1 MGLVCRGGIRLGPLV
16 VKPQPRLGVLV
27 VLLSLCASCLSS
39 SFAHAKRT
47 PRPSVQPPPPSQ
59 PVPAP
64 ASYPALPIRAVCLGG
79 WLVTEG
85 WILPPLFDG
94 IPNKDL
100 LLLGATTCAV
110 YEQDGTQ
117 LQFKSALRKTYLTAD
132 QGGGGAVVA
141 NRTQASDWETFKLW
155 RVNETTFN
163 FRTSGNQFVGIG
175 ASDGIIVA
183 TATAPRL
190 PETFQIV
197 RCPFDKNRVRIKA
210 ANGYFVQAIATG
222 EVIADY
228 GEPTRWS
235 DFDASVFLMTKVG
248 EQLQGE
254 YQLCNGYGTDK
265 ATPVLRDHWSTYI
278 VEDDF
283 KFIASSGLTAVRI
296 PVGWWIASDPNP
308 PAPYVGGSLQALDN
322 AFKWAEKYKLGVIID
337 LHAAPGSQNPWE
349 HSSSRDGTQEW
360 GTTDANIAQTVQVI
374 DFLASRYATS
384 PSLFAVELMNE
395 PRAPRATLD
404 SLIKYYHDGYN
415 AVRKYSSTAYV
426 VMSNRLSSGNSTELL
441 QFASGFQG
449 AVIDVH
455 YYTVF
460 NKMFSNFTVQQNIDF
475 IKTNFSGELTA
486 VTTQN
491 GPLTFVGE
499 WVAEWNV
506 PNATKEEYQK
516 YATAQ
521 MNVYGQ
527 ASFGWSYWT
536 VKNAKNHWDLEWMIK
551 NGYISLKG

>member
-1 MGLVCRGGIRLGPLV
+1 MGCRGGVRLPLV
-16 VKPQPRLGVLV
+16 TRLCFV
-27 VLLSLCASCLSS
+27 VLLCASCLCSLS
-39 SFAHAKRT
+39 HGKRT
-47 PRPSVQPPPPSQ
+47 PPPRPAVKPPPPPSPSQ
-59 PVPAP
+59 VPAP
-64 ASYPALPIRAVCLGG
+64 APAYPALPVRAVCLGG

-100 LLLGATTCAV
+100 L
-110 YEQDGTQ
+110 DGTQ
-117 LQFKSALRKTYLTAD
+117 VQFKSALRKTYITAD
-132 QGGGGAVVA
+132 QGGGGGVVA

-155 RVNETTFN
+155 RINETTFN
-163 FRTSGNQFVGIG
+163 FRTPGGQFMGIG

-183 TATAPRL
+183 TATAPAL

-235 DFDASVFLMTKVG
+235 DWDASVFLMTKVG
-248 EQLQGE
+248 QQLQGE

-265 ATPVLRDHWSTYI
+265 AASVLRDHWNTYI

-349 HSSSRDGTQEW
+349 HSSSRDGAQEW
-360 GTTDANIAQTVQVI
+360 GKTDANIAQTVQVI
-374 DFLASRYATS
+374 EFLASRYATS
-384 PSLFAVELMNE
+384 PSLFAVELLNE
-395 PRAPRATLD
+395 PLAPRAALD
-404 SLIKYYHDGYN
+404 SLARYYRAGYD
-415 AVRKYSSTAYV
+415 AVRRHSPAAYV

-441 QFASGFQG
+441 PFAGGLQG

-455 YYTVF
+455 YCTVF
-460 NKMFSNFTVQQNIDF
+460 NSAFSNFTVQQNIDF
-475 IKTNFSGELTA
+475 VRTNFSGELAA

-499 WVAEWNV
+499 WVAEWKV

-516 YATAQ
+516 YAAAQ
-521 MNVYGQ
+521 MGVYGL
-527 ASFGWSYWT
+527 ATFGWSYWT
-536 VKNAKNHWDLEWMIK
+536 VKNTNNNWDLEWMVK

>member
-1 MGLVCRGGIRLGPLV
+1 MDSRAAIGRRA
-16 VKPQPRLGVLV
+16 GVL
-27 VLLSLCASCLSS
+27 LLLCAAWLCCALS
-39 SFAHAKRT
+39 HAKRT
-47 PRPSVQPPPPSQ
+47 TPTSEPAS
-59 PVPAP
+59 PAP
-64 ASYPALPIRAVCLGG
+64 AAAAAAVSYPALPVRAVCLGG

-85 WILPPLFDG
+85 WIMPALFDG

-100 LLLGATTCAV
+100 L
-110 YEQDGTQ
+110 DGTRV
-117 LQFKSALRKTYLTAD
+117 QFKSALRKTYLTAD

-141 NRTQASDWETFKLW
+141 KRTQASDWETFKLW
-155 RVNETTFN
+155 RINETAFN
-163 FRTSGNQFVGIG
+163 LRTAGNQFVGIG
-175 ASDGIIVA
+175 AIDGVIVA
-183 TATAPRL
+183 KATAPG
-190 PETFQIV
+190 PSETFQLV

-248 EQLQGE
+248 DSLQGE
-254 YQLCNGYGTDK
+254 YQLCNGYGTAK
-265 ATPVLRDHWSTYI
+265 ATPVLQDHWNTYI

-283 KFIASSGLTAVRI
+283 KFISSSGLTAVRI

-308 PAPYVGGSLQALDN
+308 PSPYVGGSLQALDN

-360 GTTDANIAQTVQVI
+360 GKTDDNIAQTVQVI
-374 DFLASRYATS
+374 DFLASRYAKS

-395 PRAPRATLD
+395 PLAPGA
-404 SLIKYYHDGYN
+404 SLESLTKYYRDGYN
-415 AVRKYSSTAYV
+415 AVRKHSPTAYV
-426 VMSNRLSSGNSTELL
+426 VMSNRLSGKPTELL
-441 QFASGFQG
+441 QFAGGFPG

-460 NKMFSNFTVQQNIDF
+460 NNMFSNFTVQQNIDF
-475 IKTNFSGELTA
+475 IRSNFSDELTA

-499 WVAEWNV
+499 WVAEWKV
-506 PNATKEEYQK
+506 PNATKEEYQR
-516 YATAQ
+516 YAKAQ
-521 MNVYGQ
+521 MEVYGQ
-527 ASFGWSYWT
+527 ATFGWSYWT
-536 VKNAKNHWDLEWMIK
+536 VKNFNNHWDLEWMIK
-551 NGYISLKG
+551 NGYISLKD

>member
-1 MGLVCRGGIRLGPLV
+1 MTRVCF
-16 VKPQPRLGVLV
+16 
-27 VLLSLCASCLSS
+27 VLLCLCASLSE
-39 SFAHAKRT
+39 AKRT
-47 PRPSVQPPPPSQ
+47 PQPAPTTGKKQQPPAASSSQ
-59 PVPAP
+59 QSPAV
-64 ASYPALPIRAVCLGG
+64 SYPALPVRAVCLGG

-85 WILPPLFDG
+85 WILPSLFDG

-100 LLLGATTCAV
+100 L
-110 YEQDGTQ
+110 DGTQ

-132 QGGGGAVVA
+132 NGGGGAVVA

-155 RVNETTFN
+155 RLNDTTFN

-183 TATAPRL
+183 TATTPGL

-235 DFDASVFLMTKVG
+235 DFDASVFLMTTVG
-248 EQLQGE
+248 QQLQGE
-254 YQLCNGYGTDK
+254 YQLCNGYGADK
-265 ATPVLRDHWSTYI
+265 AAPLLREHWSTYI

-283 KFIASSGLTAVRI
+283 KFFASSGLTAVRI
-296 PVGWWIASDPNP
+296 PVGWWIASDPSP

-322 AFKWAEKYKLGVIID
+322 AFRWAEKHELGVIVD

-360 GTTDANIAQTVQVI
+360 GTTDASIAQTVQVI

-384 PSLFAVELMNE
+384 PRLLAVELLNE
-395 PRAPRATLD
+395 PLAPGATLD
-404 SLIKYYHDGYN
+404 SLTRYYRDGYA
-415 AVRKYSSTAYV
+415 AVRKHAPAAYV

-441 QFASGFQG
+441 WFAGRGFPG
-449 AVIDVH
+449 AVVDVH

-460 NKMFSNFTVQQNIDF
+460 NSLFGNFTAQQNIDF
-475 IKTNFSGELTA
+475 VRTNFSGELAA
-486 VTTQN
+486 VTTRD

-499 WVAEWNV
+499 WVAEWKV

-516 YATAQ
+516 YAAAQ

-527 ASFGWSYWT
+527 ATFGWAYWT
-536 VKNAKNHWDLEWMIK
+536 AKNANNHWDLEWMIR

>member
-1 MGLVCRGGIRLGPLV
+1 MGCRGGTRLPLV
-16 VKPQPRLGVLV
+16 RRLCFVV
-27 VLLSLCASCLSS
+27 VLLCASCLCSILPY
-39 SFAHAKRT
+39 ANAKRT
-47 PRPSVQPPPPSQ
+47 PPPPPSVKPKAPPSPSPSQ
-59 PVPAP
+59 VVPAP
-64 ASYPALPIRAVCLGG
+64 VPPYPALPVRAVCLGG

-100 LLLGATTCAV
+100 L
-110 YEQDGTQ
+110 DGTQ
-117 LQFKSALRKTYLTAD
+117 VQFKSALRKTYITAD
-132 QGGGGAVVA
+132 QGGGGAVLA

-155 RVNETTFN
+155 RINETTFN
-163 FRTSGNQFVGIG
+163 FRTSGGQFVGIG

-183 TATAPRL
+183 TATAPAL

-210 ANGYFVQAIATG
+210 ANGYFVQGIATG

-235 DFDASVFLMTKVG
+235 DWDASVFLMTKVG
-248 EQLQGE
+248 QQLQGE

-265 ATPVLRDHWSTYI
+265 AAPVLRDHWSTYI

-395 PRAPRATLD
+395 PLAPRATLD
-404 SLIKYYHDGYN
+404 SLTRYYRDGYN
-415 AVRKYSSTAYV
+415 AVRKHSPTAYV
-426 VMSNRLSSGNSTELL
+426 VMSNRLGISSANSTELL
-441 QFASGFQG
+441 PFAGGFQG

-455 YYTVF
+455 YYTMF
-460 NKMFSNFTVQQNIDF
+460 NKMFDNFTVQQNIDF
-475 IKTNFSGELTA
+475 VRTNFSGELAA

-491 GPLTFVGE
+491 GPLTFVE
-499 WVAEWNV
+499 WKV
-506 PNATKEEYQK
+506 PNATKEDYQK

-521 MNVYGQ
+521 MNAYGQ
-527 ASFGWSYWT
+527 ATFGWSYWT
-536 VKNAKNHWDLEWMIK
+536 VKNANNHWDLEWMIK
-551 NGYISLKG
+551 NGYINLKG

>member
-1 MGLVCRGGIRLGPLV
+1 MGFRGGLRPPVTRLCF
-16 VKPQPRLGVLV
+16 
-27 VLLSLCASCLSS
+27 VLLCLCASCLCSLS
-39 SFAHAKRT
+39 DAKRT
-47 PRPSVQPPPPSQ
+47 PRPTPTTKKPPPASSQ
-59 PVPAP
+59 QSPAAAA
-64 ASYPALPIRAVCLGG
+64 ASYPALPVRAVCLGG

-85 WILPPLFDG
+85 WILPSLFDG

-100 LLLGATTCAV
+100 L
-110 YEQDGTQ
+110 DGTQ
-117 LQFKSALRKTYLTAD
+117 VQFKSTLRKTYLTAD

-155 RVNETTFN
+155 RTNDTTFN
-163 FRTSGNQFVGIG
+163 FRTAGNQFVGIG

-183 TATAPRL
+183 TATTPTL
-190 PETFQIV
+190 QETFQIV

-210 ANGYFVQAIATG
+210 ANGYFVQAVATG

-265 ATPVLRDHWSTYI
+265 ATPLLRDHWSTYI

-283 KFIASSGLTAVRI
+283 KFFASSGLTAVRI

-395 PRAPRATLD
+395 PLAPRATLG
-404 SLIKYYHDGYN
+404 SLTKYYRDGYD
-415 AVRKYSSTAYV
+415 AVRKHSSTAYV

-441 QFASGFQG
+441 QFAGGFQG

-460 NKMFSNFTVQQNIDF
+460 NGMFNNFTVQQNIDF
-475 IKTNFSGELTA
+475 IRTNFSGELTS

-499 WVAEWNV
+499 WVAEWKV

-516 YATAQ
+516 YAAAQ

-527 ASFGWSYWT
+527 ATFGWSYWT
-536 VKNAKNHWDLEWMIK
+536 AKNANNHWDLEWMIK

>member
-1 MGLVCRGGIRLGPLV
+1 MGCRDGVGLVERLCF
-16 VKPQPRLGVLV
+16 
-27 VLLSLCASCLSS
+27 LLLCASCLCSLS
-39 SFAHAKRT
+39 HAKRT
-47 PRPSVQPPPPSQ
+47 TTTTRPVKVKPSAS
-59 PVPAP
+59 PSP
-64 ASYPALPIRAVCLGG
+64 ASYPTLPVRAACLGG

-85 WILPPLFDG
+85 WILPSLFDG

-100 LLLGATTCAV
+100 L
-110 YEQDGTQ
+110 DGTQ
-117 LQFKSALRKTYLTAD
+117 LQFKSALRKTYLTAE

-155 RVNETTFN
+155 RINETTFN

-183 TATAPRL
+183 TATTPGL

-197 RCPFDKNRVRIKA
+197 RSPGDKNRVRIKA

-235 DFDASVFLMTKVG
+235 DFDASVFLMTKDG
-248 EQLQGE
+248 ELQGE
-254 YQLCNGYGTDK
+254 YQLCNGYGTAK
-265 ATPVLRDHWSTYI
+265 ATPVLQGHWSTYI

-283 KFIASSGLTAVRI
+283 KFISSSGLTAVRI

-360 GTTDANIAQTVQVI
+360 GTTGANIAQTVQVI
-374 DFLASRYATS
+374 DFLASRYAKS

-395 PRAPRATLD
+395 PLAPRATLD
-404 SLIKYYHDGYN
+404 SLTKYYRDGYN
-415 AVRKYSSTAYV
+415 TVRKYSSSAYV
-426 VMSNRLSSGNSTELL
+426 VMSNRLSGNSTELL
-441 QFASGFQG
+441 QFASGLQG

-460 NKMFSNFTVQQNIDF
+460 NNKFDNFTVQQNIDF
-475 IKTNFSGELTA
+475 IKTNFSGELTT

-491 GPLTFVGE
+491 GPLSFVGE
-499 WVAEWNV
+499 WVAEWKV

-527 ASFGWSYWT
+527 ATFGWSYWT
-536 VKNAKNHWDLEWMIK
+536 IKNANNHWDLEWMIK

>member
-1 MGLVCRGGIRLGPLV
+1 MGCRGGTRL
-16 VKPQPRLGVLV
+16 VKRRLCFF
-27 VLLSLCASCLSS
+27 VLLLCASCLCSLS
-39 SFAHAKRT
+39 QAAKRT
-47 PRPSVQPPPPSQ
+47 SPAPRPTVKPTPSPSQ
-59 PVPAP
+59 IIPAP
-64 ASYPALPIRAVCLGG
+64 APAYPALPIRAVCLGG

-85 WILPPLFDG
+85 WILPPLFDA

-100 LLLGATTCAV
+100 L
-110 YEQDGTQ
+110 DGT
-117 LQFKSALRKTYLTAD
+117 LVQFKSALRKTYLTAD

-141 NRTQASDWETFKLW
+141 NKTQASDWETFKLW
-155 RVNETTFN
+155 RMNETTFN
-163 FRTSGNQFVGIG
+163 FRTFGNQFVGIG

-183 TATAPRL
+183 TATVPAL

-235 DFDASVFLMTKVG
+235 DWDASVFLMTKVG

-265 ATPVLRDHWSTYI
+265 ATPVLRDHWNTYI

-308 PAPYVGGSLQALDN
+308 PAPYVGGSLQALDS
-322 AFKWAEKYKLGVIID
+322 AFKWAEKYNLGVIID

-384 PSLFAVELMNE
+384 PSLFAVELLNE
-395 PRAPRATLD
+395 PAAPRATLD
-404 SLIKYYHDGYN
+404 SLTKYYRDGYN
-415 AVRKYSSTAYV
+415 AVRKHSPTAYV
-426 VMSNRLSSGNSTELL
+426 VMSNRLLSGNSTELL
-441 QFASGFQG
+441 QFAAGFQG
-449 AVIDVH
+449 SVIDVH
-455 YYTVF
+455 YYTMF
-460 NKMFSNFTVQQNIDF
+460 NRMFSNLTAQQHIDF
-475 IKTNFSGELTA
+475 VRTNFSGELAA

-491 GPLTFVGE
+491 GAPLTFVGE
-499 WVAEWNV
+499 WVAEWKV

-516 YATAQ
+516 YAAAQ
-521 MNVYGQ
+521 MSVYRQ
-527 ASFGWSYWT
+527 ATFGWAYWT
-536 VKNAKNHWDLEWMIK
+536 VKNANNHWDLEWMIR

>member
-1 MGLVCRGGIRLGPLV
+1 MGGRGGPLV
-16 VKPQPRLGVLV
+16 SRLCFVA
-27 VLLSLCASCLSS
+27 LLLLCASCLCSL
-39 SFAHAKRT
+39 ANAKRT
-47 PRPSVQPPPPSQ
+47 PKPPAVKKPKPSPSPPQ
-59 PVPAP
+59 IPVPAP
-64 ASYPALPIRAVCLGG
+64 APAYPALPIRAVCLGG

-100 LLLGATTCAV
+100 L
-110 YEQDGTQ
+110 DGTQ
-117 LQFKSALRKTYLTAD
+117 VQFKSALRKTYITAD
-132 QGGGGAVVA
+132 QGGGGAVLA

-155 RVNETTFN
+155 RINETTFN
-163 FRTSGNQFVGIG
+163 FRTSGNQFIGIG

-183 TATAPRL
+183 TATAPSL
-190 PETFQIV
+190 PETFQII

-235 DFDASVFLMTKVG
+235 DWDASVFLMTKVG
-248 EQLQGE
+248 QQMQGE

-265 ATPVLRDHWSTYI
+265 ATPVLRDHWNTYI

-360 GTTDANIAQTVQVI
+360 GTTDASIAQTVQVI

-395 PRAPRATLD
+395 PLAPRATLD
-404 SLIKYYHDGYN
+404 SLIRYYRDGYD
-415 AVRKYSSTAYV
+415 AVRKHSPTAYV
-426 VMSNRLSSGNSTELL
+426 VMSNRLSSGNTTELL
-441 QFASGFQG
+441 QFAGGLQG

-460 NKMFSNFTVQQNIDF
+460 NKMFDNFTVQQNIDF
-475 IKTNFSGELTA
+475 IRSNFSGELAA
-486 VTTQN
+486 VTAQN
-491 GPLTFVGE
+491 GPLTFVE
-499 WVAEWNV
+499 WKV

-521 MNVYGQ
+521 MDVYGQ
-527 ASFGWSYWT
+527 ATFGWSYWT
-536 VKNAKNHWDLEWMIK
+536 VKNANNHWDLEWMIK
-551 NGYISLKG
+551 NGYINLKG

>member
-1 MGLVCRGGIRLGPLV
+1 MGGRGGPLV
-16 VKPQPRLGVLV
+16 RRLCFVA
-27 VLLSLCASCLSS
+27 LLLLCASCLCSL
-39 SFAHAKRT
+39 ANAKRT
-47 PRPSVQPPPPSQ
+47 PPPPPKPPAVKKPKPAPSPPQ
-59 PVPAP
+59 QIPVPAP
-64 ASYPALPIRAVCLGG
+64 APAYPSLPIRAVCLGG

-100 LLLGATTCAV
+100 L
-110 YEQDGTQ
+110 DGTQ
-117 LQFKSALRKTYLTAD
+117 VQFKSALRKTYITAD
-132 QGGGGAVVA
+132 QGGGGAVLA

-155 RVNETTFN
+155 RINETTFN
-163 FRTSGNQFVGIG
+163 FRTSGNQFMGIG

-183 TATAPRL
+183 TATTPSL
-190 PETFQIV
+190 PETFQII

-235 DFDASVFLMTKVG
+235 DWDASVFLMTKVG
-248 EQLQGE
+248 QQLQGE

-265 ATPVLRDHWSTYI
+265 ATPVLRDHWNTYI

-360 GTTDANIAQTVQVI
+360 GTTDASIAQTVQVI

-384 PSLFAVELMNE
+384 PSLFAVELLNE
-395 PRAPRATLD
+395 PLAPRATLD
-404 SLIKYYHDGYN
+404 SLTKYYRDGYD
-415 AVRKYSSTAYV
+415 AVRKHSPTAYV
-426 VMSNRLSSGNSTELL
+426 VMSNRLSSGNTTELL
-441 QFASGFQG
+441 QFAGGLQG

-460 NKMFSNFTVQQNIDF
+460 NKMFDNFTVQQNIDF
-475 IKTNFSGELTA
+475 IRSNFSGELAA
-486 VTTQN
+486 VTAQN

-499 WVAEWNV
+499 WVAEWKV

-516 YATAQ
+516 YAMAQ
-521 MNVYGQ
+521 MDVYGQ
-527 ASFGWSYWT
+527 ATFGWSYWT
-536 VKNAKNHWDLEWMIK
+536 VKNANNHWDLEWMIK
-551 NGYISLKG
+551 NGYINLKG

>member
-1 MGLVCRGGIRLGPLV
+1 MGCRGGARLLPLV
-16 VKPQPRLGVLV
+16 RRLCFVV
-27 VLLSLCASCLSS
+27 VLLCAPCLCSVSA
-39 SFAHAKRT
+39 AKRT
-47 PRPSVQPPPPSQ
+47 PRPAVKPPPS
-59 PVPAP
+59 PAP
-64 ASYPALPIRAVCLGG
+64 AYPALPVRAVCLGG

-100 LLLGATTCAV
+100 L
-110 YEQDGTQ
+110 DGTQ
-117 LQFKSALRKTYLTAD
+117 VQFKSALRKTYITAD
-132 QGGGGAVVA
+132 QGGGGAVLA
-141 NRTQASDWETFKLW
+141 NRTLASDWETFKLW
-155 RVNETTFN
+155 RINETTFN
-163 FRTSGNQFVGIG
+163 FRAPGGQFVGIG

-183 TATAPRL
+183 TATAPAL

-197 RCPFDKNRVRIKA
+197 RCPFDKDRVRIKA

-235 DFDASVFLMTKVG
+235 DWDASVFLMTKVG
-248 EQLQGE
+248 QQLQGE

-265 ATPVLRDHWSTYI
+265 AAPVLRDHWNTYI

-374 DFLASRYATS
+374 EFLASSLTRYY
-384 PSLFAVELMNE
+384 
-395 PRAPRATLD
+395 R
-404 SLIKYYHDGYN
+404 DGYD
-415 AVRKYSSTAYV
+415 AVRRHSPAAYV
-426 VMSNRLSSGNSTELL
+426 VMSNRLSGNKTELL
-441 QFASGFQG
+441 PFAAGLQG

-460 NKMFSNFTVQQNIDF
+460 NSMFSNFTVQQNIDF
-475 IKTNFSGELTA
+475 VRTNFSGELAA

-491 GPLTFVGE
+491 GPLTFVE
-499 WVAEWNV
+499 WKV

-516 YATAQ
+516 YAAAQ
-521 MNVYGQ
+521 MSVYGQ
-527 ASFGWSYWT
+527 ATFGWSYWT
-536 VKNAKNHWDLEWMIK
+536 VKNANNHWDLEWMIK

>member
-1 MGLVCRGGIRLGPLV
+1 MGFRGGLRPPV
-16 VKPQPRLGVLV
+16 TTRVCF
-27 VLLSLCASCLSS
+27 VLLCLCASLSE
-39 SFAHAKRT
+39 AKRT
-47 PRPSVQPPPPSQ
+47 PRPAPTTGKKQQPPAASSSQ
-59 PVPAP
+59 QSPAV
-64 ASYPALPIRAVCLGG
+64 SYPALPVRAVCLGG

-85 WILPPLFDG
+85 WILPSLFDG

-100 LLLGATTCAV
+100 L
-110 YEQDGTQ
+110 DGTQ

-132 QGGGGAVVA
+132 NGGGGAVVA

-155 RVNETTFN
+155 RLNDTTFN
-163 FRTSGNQFVGIG
+163 FRTSGSQFVGIG

-183 TATAPRL
+183 TATTPGL

-235 DFDASVFLMTKVG
+235 DFDASVFLMTTVG
-248 EQLQGE
+248 QQLQGE
-254 YQLCNGYGTDK
+254 YQLCNGYGADK
-265 ATPVLRDHWSTYI
+265 AAPLLREHWSTYI

-283 KFIASSGLTAVRI
+283 KFFASSGLTAVRI
-296 PVGWWIASDPNP
+296 PVGWWIASDPSP

-322 AFKWAEKYKLGVIID
+322 AFRWAEKHELGVIVD

-360 GTTDANIAQTVQVI
+360 GTTDASIAQTVQVI

-384 PSLFAVELMNE
+384 PRLLAVELLNE
-395 PRAPRATLD
+395 PLAPGATLD
-404 SLIKYYHDGYN
+404 SLTRYYRDGYA
-415 AVRKYSSTAYV
+415 AVRKHAPAAYV

-441 QFASGFQG
+441 WFAGRGFPG
-449 AVIDVH
+449 AVVDVH

-460 NKMFSNFTVQQNIDF
+460 NSLFGNFTAQQNIDF
-475 IKTNFSGELTA
+475 VRTNFSGELAA
-486 VTTQN
+486 VTTRD

-499 WVAEWNV
+499 WVAEWKV

-516 YATAQ
+516 YAAAQ

-527 ASFGWSYWT
+527 ATFGWAYWT
-536 VKNAKNHWDLEWMIK
+536 AKNANNHWDLEWMIR

>member
-1 MGLVCRGGIRLGPLV
+1 MGFRGGLRPPV
-16 VKPQPRLGVLV
+16 TRVCF
-27 VLLSLCASCLSS
+27 VLLCLCASLSE
-39 SFAHAKRT
+39 AKRT
-47 PRPSVQPPPPSQ
+47 PQPAPTTGKKQQPPAASSSQ
-59 PVPAP
+59 QSPAV
-64 ASYPALPIRAVCLGG
+64 SYPALPVRAVCLGG

-85 WILPPLFDG
+85 WILPSLFDG

-100 LLLGATTCAV
+100 L
-110 YEQDGTQ
+110 DGTQ

-132 QGGGGAVVA
+132 NGGGGAVVA

-155 RVNETTFN
+155 RLNDTTFN

-183 TATAPRL
+183 TATTPGL

-235 DFDASVFLMTKVG
+235 DFDASVFLMTTVG
-248 EQLQGE
+248 QQLQGE
-254 YQLCNGYGTDK
+254 YQLCNGYGADK
-265 ATPVLRDHWSTYI
+265 AAPLLREHWSTYI

-283 KFIASSGLTAVRI
+283 KFFASSGLTAVRI
-296 PVGWWIASDPNP
+296 PVGWWIASDPSP

-322 AFKWAEKYKLGVIID
+322 AFRWAEKHELGVIVD

-360 GTTDANIAQTVQVI
+360 GTTDASIAQTVQVI

-384 PSLFAVELMNE
+384 PRLLAVELLNE
-395 PRAPRATLD
+395 PLAPGATLD
-404 SLIKYYHDGYN
+404 SLTRYYRDGYA
-415 AVRKYSSTAYV
+415 AVRKHAPAAYV

-441 QFASGFQG
+441 RFAGRGFPG
-449 AVIDVH
+449 AVVDVH

-460 NKMFSNFTVQQNIDF
+460 NSLFGNFTAQQNIDF
-475 IKTNFSGELTA
+475 VRTNFSGELAA
-486 VTTQN
+486 VTTRD

-499 WVAEWNV
+499 WVAEWKV

-516 YATAQ
+516 YAAAQ

-527 ASFGWSYWT
+527 ATFGWAYWT
-536 VKNAKNHWDLEWMIK
+536 AKNANNHWDLEWMIR